1 MNAKRLFIS
10 LIVVL
15 AIALVAGLAIAK
27 EPQPEGPL
35 TTAFT
40 YQGRLTDDS
49 GAPINSSC
57 DFQFTLWDDPLGG
70 SQVGPLLDPAG
81 VVVTGGLFTLQLDFG
96 TVFDGTALWLE
107 VAVQCGGAGG
117 YTTLSPRQPLTVAP
131 YAAYALHAQYADNS
145 PSGPTGPS
153 GPAGPIGATGPSG
166 PSGPAGPSGP
176 SGPAGPIGAT
186 GPSGPSG
193 PAGPIGATGPSGPSG
208 PSGPVNPNADM
219 LDGYH
224 AGNGSGQIPINNT
237 LLSSDLNADLLDGSH
252 GTAFAVA
259 GHDHWG
265 ESWTGTGTGLTLSGG
280 MTGLSGSGT
289 AYGVYGQSDS
299 ATGSGVYGKSTT
311 AGGDGIYGYSSATTG
326 YSDGVHGQTDS
337 PNGNGVTGVNS
348 AGGYA
353 IYGESTATSVY
364 GAVCGR
370 SYSGNGVYGDTSS
383 STGKGVFGQ
392 NWAMSGTGAG
402 VFGQNQSD
410 AGFGVAGWNVYG
422 GVGVGAWSDGGNL
435 IEARSGDYPAG
446 TLRFYVDQAGNV
458 HYDGTLQPY
467 AEMPTPDGAGV
478 EHRSLYGMAS
488 PEAWFEDFGSAALK
502 GGKATVR
509 IDPTFARTVNLE
521 VDYHVY
527 LTLVCDDL
535 ILLGVTDK
543 GSTSFSVQGA
553 TLDGKPS
560 TCSFDYRIVA
570 KQRGYEDLRL
580 EKVDL
585 PALLPSGAEEM
596 PRQGIPASD

>member
-1 MNAKRLFIS
+1 
-10 LIVVL
+10 
-15 AIALVAGLAIAK
+15 
-27 EPQPEGPL
+27 
-35 TTAFT
+35 
-40 YQGRLTDDS
+40 
-49 GAPINSSC
+49 
-57 DFQFTLWDDPLGG
+57 
-70 SQVGPLLDPAG
+70 
-81 VVVTGGLFTLQLDFG
+81 
-96 TVFDGTALWLE
+96 
-107 VAVQCGGAGG
+107 
-117 YTTLSPRQPLTVAP
+117 
-131 YAAYALHAQYADNS
+131 
-145 PSGPTGPS
+145 
-153 GPAGPIGATGPSG
+153 
-166 PSGPAGPSGP
+166 
-176 SGPAGPIGAT
+176 
-186 GPSGPSG
+186 
-193 PAGPIGATGPSGPSG
+193 
-208 PSGPVNPNADM
+208 
-219 LDGYH
+219 
-224 AGNGSGQIPINNT
+224 
-237 LLSSDLNADLLDGSH
+237 
-252 GTAFAVA
+252 VA

-289 AYGVYGQSDS
+289 AYGVYGQSDTS
-299 ATGSGVYGKSTT
+299 TGSGVYGKSTT

-422 GVGVGAWSDGGNL
+422 GVGVGAWSDSGNL
-435 IEARSGDYPAG
+435 IEAYDGDYPGG
-446 TLRFYVDQAGNV
+446 TRRFYVDQAGNV
-458 HYDGTLQPY
+458 HYDGALQPY
-467 AEMPTPDGAGV
+467 AEVPSPDGAGV

-502 GGKATVR
+502 DGKATVR

-585 PALLPSGAEEM
+585 PALLPTGTEEM